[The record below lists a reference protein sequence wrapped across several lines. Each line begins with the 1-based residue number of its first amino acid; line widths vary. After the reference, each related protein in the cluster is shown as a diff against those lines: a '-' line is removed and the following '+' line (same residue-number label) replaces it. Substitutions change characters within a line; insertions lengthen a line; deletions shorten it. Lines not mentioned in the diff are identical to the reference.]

1 MKQHDS
7 REKILTHRQA
17 IKKVRS
23 AQAKGDSVVFTNGCF
38 DLIHVGHVHSLEEA
52 RRHGDRLIV
61 ALNSD
66 PSVRSLKGPSRPIV
80 PLSQRMRMVAALA
93 CVDWVVS
100 FRTPT
105 PLNLIRELKPD
116 VIGKGGD
123 WDLKDI
129 VGAAEIESW
138 GGRVEHLGEI
148 EGVRTSEIIRRI
160 RE

>member
-66 PSVRSLKGPSRPIV
+66 ASVRSLKGPSRPIV

-105 PLNLIRELKPD
+105 PLKLIRELKPD

-148 EGVRTSEIIRRI
+148 EGIRTSEIIRRI

>member
-1 MKQHDS
+1 MDQ
-7 REKILTHRQA
+7 Q
-17 IKKVRS
+17 
-23 AQAKGDSVVFTNGCF
+23 Q
-38 DLIHVGHVHSLEEA
+38 IHVGHVHSLEEA

-66 PSVRSLKGPSRPIV
+66 ASVRSLKGPSRPIV

-105 PLNLIRELKPD
+105 PLKLIRELKPD

-148 EGVRTSEIIRRI
+148 EGIRTSEIIRRI

>member
-1 MKQHDS
+1 MTRDS
-7 REKILTHRQA
+7 SRKKVLNHREA
-17 IKKVRS
+17 IKSVRK
-23 AQAKGDSVVFTNGCF
+23 AQSEGSCIVFTNGCF
-38 DLIHVGHVHSLEEA
+38 DLLHVGHIHSLEEA
-52 RRHGDRLIV
+52 RGHGDKLIV

-105 PLNLIRELKPD
+105 PLKLIRELKPD